1 MPSKKPLPAS
11 LWFAVLALV
20 IGTLGFSD
28 LIALRYFQSPPAAQ
42 AATPF
47 RLPADCG
54 AGTLV
59 TVVAHLDDDL
69 LFVNPGITDRLRAG
83 WCIVTVHLIGGAN
96 NASFGYV
103 LTRERG
109 VRQAYAR
116 MAGVPDQWTE
126 STVWIAGEPVH
137 RMVLNA
143 APHIVLL
150 EVRLPG
156 GQVRGGRVPLGLLWD
171 EGETIA
177 TYPMTGGNPGG
188 MTERNPGGMTGG
200 NPRGMTE
207 RNPGGMTEGNA
218 RGTSNTADNHAS
230 GSRIAGHYD
239 RAHIIATLGDILS
252 SASEIYTLNPDTLP
266 FLEHPDHI
274 YAARITR
281 EAAREIGTKAP
292 IVYHLTYVTS
302 ALPANVPG
310 VKTQRK
316 RDEVASYFAIDSDG
330 GSTEQ
335 VFGEYEW
342 NGNWVARRYFFD
354 GKAGGG
360 MPAVSLVNE
369 RTSECLAEPGPNAT
383 GGPASPRLATCDG
396 SLAQQWSWRPLPS
409 YPGSSHDAALVSVA
423 SSRCVAERRATLV
436 EEPCDASDIA
446 QRFTPWDFGIVRT
459 PLNHCLGAKDGVPAL
474 AACNAR
480 TADYRWTMTP
490 HSRWTDL
497 RLSAAMYG
505 DVTGDGQPSAVYV
518 ERRGDGPGFDVMVA
532 PLAPEAHA
540 TRWYGN
546 VVPFDS
552 KAIAPTCRGD
562 TLCFDS
568 TRFLLADF
576 EGKGRADL
584 MVIAPAED
592 GGTAFWLL
600 PNEGGAFG
608 APRLW
613 YKTTPTLAPER
624 AQQYVAGDFDGEG
637 RADVMA
643 AQVRPDGRGDDLWVL
658 TSRGDTGNAPSLW
671 RAAAPLA
678 PATQFFAARVHG
690 SSRTGLIAVEDGDG
704 ALAVSSIAS
713 SGRAFAAPS
722 NRQRFAGLPFERAK
736 IAVGP
741 LDEANQNKG
750 ELDGLV
756 VFSARQ
762 PDSADHA
769 NIDVWTIVPGRRFA
783 VPTHAGTIAQISWAD
798 MLPALVTRRDA
809 TGGRAPLIALF
820 ERTNAPLDE
829 FHFTGG
835 APALAVYPLDP
846 QGKRIGSLERYSQ
859 LPGRYTETL
868 RLDRLQ

>member
-1 MPSKKPLPAS
+1 MFMPLKKPLPAS
-11 LWFAVLALV
+11 LWLVVLALV
-20 IGTLGFSD
+20 IGTLGLSD
-28 LIALRYFQSPPAAQ
+28 LIALRHFHSPPAAQ

-47 RLPADCG
+47 RLPTDCG

-143 APHIVLL
+143 APHVVLV
-150 EVRLPG
+150 EMRLPG

-177 TYPMTGGNPGG
+177 SYPMTEGNPH
-188 MTERNPGGMTGG
+188 
-200 NPRGMTE
+200 
-207 RNPGGMTEGNA
+207 GMTEGNPG
-218 RGTSNTADNHAS
+218 GTSNTADKHAS
-230 GSRIAGHYD
+230 GSRIVAHYD

-252 SASEIYTLNPDTLP
+252 GATEIYTLNPDTLP

-274 YAARITR
+274 YSARITR

-302 ALPANVPG
+302 ALPANVPAE
-310 VKTQRK
+310 KTQRK

-354 GKAGGG
+354 GQAGGG

-369 RTSECLAEPGPNAT
+369 RTSECLAEPGPDAT
-383 GGPASPRLATCDG
+383 GGPASPRLAACDG
-396 SLAQQWSWRPLPS
+396 SLAQQWRWRPLPS

-459 PLNHCLGAKDGVPAL
+459 PLNHCLGEKDGAPAL

-505 DVTGDGQPSAVYV
+505 DVTGDGEPSAVYV

-532 PLAPEAHA
+532 PLAGDAQA

-552 KAIAPTCRGD
+552 KATVPTCRGD
-562 TLCFDS
+562 RLCFDS

-584 MVIAPAED
+584 MAIAPADD

-613 YKTTPTLAPER
+613 NKTTPALAPER
-624 AQQYVAGDFDGEG
+624 AQQYVAGDFDGDG

-643 AQVRPDGRGDDLWVL
+643 AQIRPDGRGDDLWVL
-658 TSRGDTGNAPSLW
+658 TSRGGTGNAPSLW
-671 RAAAPLA
+671 RTAAPLA
-678 PATQFFAARVHG
+678 PATRFFAARVHG
-690 SSRTGLIAVEDGDG
+690 SSRTGLIAVEDSDG

-722 NRQRFAGLPFERAK
+722 NMQRFAGLPFERAK
-736 IAVGP
+736 IAVGL
-741 LDEANQNKG
+741 LDEANQSDG
-750 ELDGLV
+750 GLDGLV

-769 NIDVWTIVPGRRFA
+769 NIDVWTIMPGQRFA
-783 VPTHAGTIAQISWAD
+783 APTHAGTIAQVSWAD

-809 TGGRAPLIALF
+809 TGGRAPLVALF

-835 APALAVYPLDP
+835 APALAAYPLDS
-846 QGKRIGSLERYSQ
+846 QGKRIGSLERYSP

-868 RLDRLQ
+868 RLDRLK